1 MFKNLKA
8 NSFKYSIKKVQ
19 TILIAAVFS
28 IGILVS
34 GCATLA
40 GVVNGVTGGAL
51 TTDEI
56 ARGLKEALTVGINN
70 SSAKASAFDGY
81 LGNSMIKL
89 LFPPEA
95 QKVEAKLRQIGLGG
109 ECDKFITALNRGAE
123 DAAKYAAPIFIDAIT
138 KMTISDALG
147 ILKGDK
153 DAATQYLKRSSTTAL
168 VAAFSPVIES
178 SLAKTNA
185 TKAYTD
191 IANLYN
197 KIPLVQKV
205 NPDLKQYA
213 TNKAIDGLFLLVA
226 QEEANIR
233 ENPVARVSDLLK
245 RVFGSNS

>member
-1 MFKNLKA
+1 VKKNFKN
-8 NSFKYSIKKVQ
+8 F
-19 TILIAAVFS
+19 IALCAISAFITS
-28 IGILVS
+28 
-34 GCATLA
+34 CATLSSVISGA
-40 GVVNGVTGGAL
+40 TGGAL
-51 TTDEI
+51 SAEEI
-56 ARGLKEALTVGINN
+56 GRGLKEALTVGINN
-70 SSAKASAFDGY
+70 SSTKASALDGY
-81 LGNSMIKL
+81 LGNNLIKL

-95 QKVEAKLRQIGLGG
+95 QKVEAKLRQLGLGG

-123 DAAKYAAPIFIDAIT
+123 DAAKFAAPIFIDAIT
-138 KMTISDALG
+138 KMTISDALS

-153 DAATQYLKRSSTTAL
+153 DAATQYLKRTSTDAL
-168 VAAFSPVIES
+168 VTAFAPVIES
-178 SLAKTNA
+178 SLNKTNA

-213 TNKAIDGLFLLVA
+213 TTKAIDGLFLLVA

-245 RVFGSNS
+245 RVFGSNT

>member
-8 NSFKYSIKKVQ
+8 NSFKYSIKK
-19 TILIAAVFS
+19 IKKGLIVSVFS
-28 IGILVS
+28 LSILVS
-34 GCATLA
+34 GCASLA
-40 GVVNGVTGGAL
+40 GVVNGATSRAL

-70 SSAKASAFDGY
+70 SSLKASAFDGY
-81 LGNSMIKL
+81 MGNSMIKL

-95 QKVEAKLRQIGLGG
+95 QKVEAKLRQLGLGG

-138 KMTISDALG
+138 KMTVSDALG

-213 TNKAIDGLFLLVA
+213 TNKAIDGLFLLIA